1 MTIAGGRS
9 THAYNRT
16 VHGWLNEHMI
26 LTSFM
31 NASDTV
37 LFIVPF
43 LVSSFTAHFS
53 KPRKEHLCTA
63 P

>member
-37 LFIVPF
+37 LFIDPF
-43 LVSSFTAHFS
+43 LVNSFTLLTFHHFM
-53 KPRKEHLCTA
+53 KPMLI
-63 P
+63 